1 MRLIKN
7 TWLILS
13 GGVGGENVTDGKHQK
28 GMFGQQCQRKTPAQA
43 RSLISLSVFVPVF
56 PSVFVSVFVSI
67 FEFH

>member
-28 GMFGQQCQRKTPAQA
+28 GMFGQQCPRKTPAQA
-43 RSLISLSVFVPVF
+43 RSVILVSVFVPA
-56 PSVFVSVFVSI
+56 VSFFLLLYLYSYL
-67 FEFH
+67 